1 MTLQGRIELILL
13 AAEVDLVLFQAVVEL
28 KPLVLDQRVLHQI
41 LDLLQDPP
49 QRIVFL
55 VIVRERMIGRELRAF
70 RGEHVAEEI
79 NHRLNVFLAA
89 FIGIERLLTLFG
101 HGKLIGLQ
109 GAQFCLGS
117 LAALFESDFA
127 RVVRAL
133 QFHHRLELLLVNGFA
148 EVLPHFFVAISSHF
162 VLIGPPACQSIGSRA
177 ELSLNSIDG

>member
-1 MTLQGRIELILL
+1 
-13 AAEVDLVLFQAVVEL
+13 
-28 KPLVLDQRVLHQI
+28 
-41 LDLLQDPP
+41 
-49 QRIVFL
+49 
-55 VIVRERMIGRELRAF
+55 MIGRELRAF

-89 FIGIERLLTLFG
+89 FIGIERLLPLFG

-148 EVLPHFFVAISSHF
+148 EVLPHFFVAVGSHF

-177 ELSLNSIDG
+177 ELSLNFIDG